1 MVSATLDVP
10 GIRLQV
16 AELLALR
23 EGVLRA
29 GRPRP
34 ASRRPGA
41 VPAKA
46 AGAGMDLREIRGF
59 AEGDD
64 ARRIDPAATART
76 GTPHVRSFHEDRD
89 DTLLLIADFRPP
101 MLWGTGAALR
111 SVRAARLAAQRGWQA
126 AARGASV
133 AAISINAAGV
143 AVVPLGNGAPQMS
156 RISHM
161 LARRHDQALDIG
173 GEAPLLAE
181 ALIRAGRLAPPGAE
195 VLIVTDAE
203 GITAADEPAL
213 ARLARRRRVRLLVPL
228 DPVDTAP
235 PPRPMPIHAGAL
247 SRFARLC
254 PVDHA
259 LLAQRLRVLNV
270 SFEAVSDDAG

>member
-1 MVSATLDVP
+1 MVSVALDAP
-10 GIRLQV
+10 GIRLHA

-23 EGVLRA
+23 EGALRA

-41 VPAKA
+41 VPAKPV
-46 AGAGMDLREIRGF
+46 GAGMDLREIRSF

-89 DTLLLIADFRPP
+89 DTLLLITDFRPP
-101 MLWGTGAALR
+101 MLWGTSATLR

-126 AARGASV
+126 VARGASV

-143 AVVPLGNGAPQMS
+143 AVVPLGSGSPQMS

-161 LARRHDQALDIG
+161 LARRHDQALEIAGD
-173 GEAPLLAE
+173 APALTE

-195 VLIVTDAE
+195 VLIVTGTE
-203 GITAADEPAL
+203 GITETDEPAL
-213 ARLARRRRVRLLVPL
+213 ARLARRRRVRLLIPL
-228 DPVDTAP
+228 DPIDTVP

-247 SRFARLC
+247 SRFAQLR
-254 PVDHA
+254 PADHGP
-259 LLAQRLRVLNV
+259 LGQRLWALNV
-270 SFEAVSDDAG
+270 SFEVAGDDPG